1 MEAIT
6 DSEKSTKS
14 FNLLLQALPIEIG
27 MQIDS
32 FSNNAFELR
41 GVYEAIFSI
50 ILQTYEEVMK
60 MR

>member
-6 DSEKSTKS
+6 DSEKSTQS

-32 FSNNAFELR
+32 FAKNAFELR
-41 GVYEAIFSI
+41 CVYEAIFSI
-50 ILQTYEEVMK
+50 ILQTCEEVMK